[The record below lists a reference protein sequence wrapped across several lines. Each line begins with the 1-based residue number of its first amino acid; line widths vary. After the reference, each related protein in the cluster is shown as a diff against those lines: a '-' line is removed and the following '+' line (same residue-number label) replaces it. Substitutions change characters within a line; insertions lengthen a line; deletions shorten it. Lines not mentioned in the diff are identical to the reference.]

1 MDIATYL
8 IAQLGF
14 SAPDTPENVFAVLG
28 REGVLSTDLAQ
39 RMTGMV
45 RFRNILVHDYLEID
59 AVIVHTHLA
68 GELDDFNQYAQE
80 IAAQFL
86 V

>member
-1 MDIATYL
+1 MAD
-8 IAQLGF
+8 
-14 SAPDTPENVFAVLG
+14 
-28 REGVLSTDLAQ
+28 
-39 RMTGMV
+39 MV

-68 GELDDFNQYAQE
+68 GELDDFDQFAQE
-80 IAAQFL
+80 IATQFL